1 MSLPDRPPILNPRIV
16 PVLGRDVH
24 LPPVTPERL
33 TVPALRER
41 FAAPPACPFAGAA
54 PVGPF

>member
-1 MSLPDRPPILNPRIV
+1 MSLPDRPPILTPRIV

-41 FAAPPACPFAGAA
+41 YLGQPGE
-54 PVGPF
+54 